1 MNRMNP
7 SPHALAAHPS
17 SDMRLARTL
26 RSIDYP
32 ATKDDLLR
40 ISVVD
45 HLEVATID
53 AIHELPAR
61 DYHGVAEVLKT
72 LDGA

>member
-1 MNRMNP
+1 MNS
-7 SPHALAAHPS
+7 SPHRLSAQPS
-17 SDMRLARTL
+17 SDTRLARTL

-40 ISVVD
+40 VAVVD
-45 HLEVATID
+45 HLDVSTID

>member
-1 MNRMNP
+1 MRHY
-7 SPHALAAHPS
+7 SPHTSTLTSSAHE
-17 SDMRLARTL
+17 RLLGTL

-40 ISVVD
+40 IAVLD
-45 HLEVATID
+45 HLEVPTID

-61 DYHGVAEVLKT
+61 DYHGISEVLKEID
-72 LDGA
+72 LD

>member
-1 MNRMNP
+1 MIRMTS
-7 SPHALAAHPS
+7 SPDRLAAHPS
-17 SDMRLARTL
+17 TDARLARTL

-40 ISVVD
+40 IAVVD
-45 HLEVATID
+45 HLDVPTID

-61 DYHGVAEVLKT
+61 DYHGVSEVLRMLT
-72 LDGA
+72 DD

>member
-1 MNRMNP
+1 MNP
-7 SPHALAAHPS
+7 TSPGSTAFLS
-17 SDMRLARTL
+17 SSEARLAQTL

-40 ISVVD
+40 IAVVD
-45 HLEVATID
+45 HLDVSTID

-61 DYHGVAEVLKT
+61 DYHGVSEVLKT
-72 LDGA
+72 LDAI